1 GGMYMGRNYS
11 NKNLSFLEIS
21 NIEFYLNE
29 GKGFSEIGRLLNRT
43 EATIRQEV
51 KKYSSYFGSQR
62 KCSHCL
68 NKDNCHQ
75 KYLCNMIPDK
85 VKCSQCKFCSYA
97 VRLCPNY
104 KVNI

>member
-1 GGMYMGRNYS
+1 MKERDFRKS
-11 NKNLSFLEIS
+11 D
-21 NIEFYLNE
+21 
-29 GKGFSEIGRLLNRT
+29 RLLNRT
-43 EATIRQEV
+43 EATYKTRS
-51 KKYSSYFGSQR
+51 KKIFFLFGSQR

-104 KVNI
+104 KVNINCEL